1 MAARTEVKVSLC
13 PQGQQ
18 QRASP
23 TEMGNAVLL
32 GNETS
37 VVTKTH
43 DVLQEARLLLVSLNF
58 WVKKCTGK
66 T

>member
-23 TEMGNAVLL
+23 AEMGDAALL
-32 GNETS
+32 GNERHAWS
-37 VVTKTH
+37 QKPH
-43 DVLQEARLLLVSLNF
+43 DVLQEAKLLFL
-58 WVKKCTGK
+58 
-66 T
+66 